1 MRKKYLIFIAVFVI
15 LAVGYT
21 FRFEILS
28 KIYVEFEVKSEIRK
42 KLHDPSSLQIVE
54 FVWLYG
60 ARANEL
66 DNVPRG
72 LKYIMEPLF
81 KSDVVEGLRVFK
93 VRYRAK
99 NAYGALR
106 LNTAYGFGVSYK
118 GGPSHTKVYDEDELR
133 L

>member
-21 FRFEILS
+21 FRFEIS
-28 KIYVEFEVKSEIRK
+28 MIVVKMKVKGAIRK

-54 FVWLYG
+54 FVMLYS
-60 ARANEL
+60 ARV
-66 DNVPRG
+66 DDWDKIPIG
-72 LKYIMEPLF
+72 LKYIMRPLLDD
-81 KSDVVEGLRVFK
+81 DVTDSLGVFK
-93 VRYRAK
+93 VLYRAT

-106 LNTAYGFGVSYK
+106 LQTAYGFVVYYK
-118 GGPSHTKVYDEDELR
+118 VGGSHTKVYDEDELR